1 MIGEFFSEWGKALG
15 FLIFFGVILF
25 LIRRIEND
33 EYDLNAGIDRGLGAG
48 ISYEEQTIRRLN
60 SIEKY
65 LKAILIM
72 LNFFGVLAVI
82 S

>member
-72 LNFFGVLAVI
+72 LIFFGVLAVI

>member
-1 MIGEFFSEWGKALG
+1 LIGEFFSEWGKALG

-72 LNFFGVLAVI
+72 LIFFGVLAVI